1 MKKTSCL
8 LLLSLLL
15 SLTPLSAATITVP
28 SLELYTR
35 GSSSSGGLGFGF
47 ESRGEIDL
55 LLEGGAKFG
64 GTFGLSFR
72 DSLLED
78 AIPGSDSGLFFKT
91 ASVTVRQLFSLPLDL
106 TYFIGYNDT
115 FGSGEDYSYRFN
127 TLPAATRY
135 RGYLH
140 FPDGV
145 EYDGLHQLNGTGLQ
159 LDYAGKKER
168 AFLSL
173 YTYQDALIDSDDDPI
188 TPLVFETGYYS
199 ADFRALLRFQDVIL
213 EAFAGGTYPAPAS
226 ADFYCRGGLLFYAAN
241 KGVEFLTQLGVPRW
255 APLPEQ
261 LEIDHFYLL
270 VEPRVHAGPVS
281 IIPTFFWRPA
291 YYLQQATL
299 EKSFDMNLDLRLGR
313 MESSKVLGGLE
324 SNLVYMIEE
333 DGVDVSEPRAKVTP
347 YLQFLTSGAVWEI
360 RVDANVWPFALD
372 DLIEC
377 FLTVKA
383 EF

>member
-1 MKKTSCL
+1 MKKTWFILPFL
-8 LLLSLLL
+8 LLLSLQ
-15 SLTPLSAATITVP
+15 PLAAATITVP

-35 GSSSSGGLGFGF
+35 GAASGSGFGF
-47 ESRGEIDL
+47 ESRGDIDL
-55 LLEGGAKFG
+55 LLEGGYKFA

-72 DSLLED
+72 DSSLED
-78 AIPGSDSGLFFKT
+78 PAADPDSGLFFKT
-91 ASVTVRQLFSLPLDL
+91 AKITVRELFSLPLDL

-115 FGSGEDYSYRFN
+115 FGSGEDYSYRFG
-127 TLPAATRY
+127 TPPAATRY

-140 FPDGV
+140 FPDSV
-145 EYDGLHQLNGTGLQ
+145 EYDGLHQIKGTGLQ
-159 LDYAGKKER
+159 LEHAGPKER

-173 YTYQDALIDSDDDPI
+173 YAYQDSLVDADDDPL

-199 ADFRALLRFQDVIL
+199 ADTRALLRFQDVIL
-213 EAFAGGTYPAPAS
+213 EAFAGGTFPAPGS
-226 ADFYCRGGLLFYAAN
+226 ADFYCRGGLLFYAFN
-241 KGVEFLTQLGVPRW
+241 KDVEFLTQLGVPRW
-255 APLPEQ
+255 SPLHEQ
-261 LEIDHFYLL
+261 LDIDFFYLL
-270 VEPRVHAGPVS
+270 VEPRVHAGPIS

-324 SNLVYMIEE
+324 SNVVYTIEE
-333 DGVDVSEPRAKVTP
+333 NGTEVNELRAKVTP
-347 YLQFLTSGAVWEI
+347 YVQFLTAGAVWEV
-360 RVDANVWPFALD
+360 RVDAKVWPFALD